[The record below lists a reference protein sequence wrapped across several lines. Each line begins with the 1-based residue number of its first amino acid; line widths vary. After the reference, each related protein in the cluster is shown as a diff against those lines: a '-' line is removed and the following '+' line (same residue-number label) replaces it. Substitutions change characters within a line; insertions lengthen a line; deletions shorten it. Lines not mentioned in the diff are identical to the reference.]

1 MSLNSTNTTN
11 TARNWL
17 VEVPTKR
24 YNRAE
29 GFITVTKYNHNGSL
43 LYIADNS
50 SKKINVIDTKKYKI
64 IGSYIGHKGVVWCLE
79 LSSDDNILVSGSGDL
94 MLGIWGAKT
103 GELFR
108 MFEPLGYMS
117 VPERI
122 SIQKNTSTNY
132 LVVYCKSK
140 SKNKPSCINFYDL
153 DNASNLEISN
163 DDFKIKSIQWTE
175 PTEITSIKW
184 LNDTKYIIGTG
195 DGRIIIK
202 DYSDESYIQQN
213 TVHSGAIKTLF
224 FNRDQTVVLTSS
236 IDGSAKEI
244 DIATLEIQSE
254 YKSTVQIN
262 SAIYSRDYRHII
274 TGGGREAIDVA
285 KSSVNDL
292 SIKMFRK
299 KDKKFV
305 KEINSHFGPVRCLDI
320 QPGSKNFVSG
330 GHDGIAKIYLLDA
343 IKEDEDK
350 DEDKDEDNDEESV
363 AIEGTGESFDVINST
378 KFLGIQNVVGKLLL
392 DDKTNFELVN
402 VYKQHVDRQNFN
414 SKQGNVPG
422 SKNSSSSKKT
432 ESDDLFMVGSVD
444 YLAETEEKRKKKM
457 IDDDVFMVKVKEE
470 NSDDDHEFKPI
481 QSFTPGT
488 VKVTNLPMDM
498 EFGQL
503 KYELEKLFDGFG
515 RISRIGIDSKVQN
528 DRIAY
533 INYTDISMATKAVDH
548 YSKKENQYRFEYQ
561 VMSVELAAQ
570 RR

>member
-1 MSLNSTNTTN
+1 MSTNTTS
-11 TARNWL
+11 TARTWL

-29 GFITVTKYNHNGSL
+29 GFITVTRYNNSGSL

-50 SKKINVIDTKKYKI
+50 SKKINVIDTKKSKI
-64 IGSYIGHKGVVWCLE
+64 IGSYIGHKGVIWSLE
-79 LSSDDNILVSGSGDL
+79 LTSDDNILVSGSGDL

-117 VPERI
+117 VPEKL
-122 SIQKNTSTNY
+122 SIQKNASTNY

-153 DNASNLEISN
+153 DKASNLEVS
-163 DDFKIKSIQWTE
+163 DEEFKIKSIQWTE
-175 PTEITSIKW
+175 TSEITSIKW
-184 LNDTKYIIGTG
+184 LDDTKYMIGTG

-202 DYSDESYIQQN
+202 DYTDDNFVQQN

-224 FNRDQTVVLTSS
+224 FNKDKSVVLTSS
-236 IDGSAKEI
+236 IDGTAKEI
-244 DIATLEIQSE
+244 NTSSLEIQSE
-254 YKSTVQIN
+254 YKSPVQIN
-262 SAIYSRDYRHII
+262 SAIYNHDYRHII

-292 SIKMFRK
+292 SIKIFRK

-330 GHDGIAKIYLLDA
+330 GHDGIAKIYLLDSV
-343 IKEDEDK
+343 KEDEDK
-350 DEDKDEDNDEESV
+350 DDKDEKDEENSD
-363 AIEGTGESFDVINST
+363 IESTNKSSETFDVINST
-378 KFLGIQNVVGKLLL
+378 TFLGIQNVVGKLLL

-402 VYKQHVDRQNFN
+402 VHKQHIDKQNATL
-414 SKQGNVPG
+414 KQGNIPG
-422 SKNSSSSKKT
+422 SKNASSNKS
-432 ESDDLFMVGSVD
+432 ESEDLFMVGNVD
-444 YLAETEEKRKKKM
+444 YLAETERRRKEKM
-457 IDDDVFMVKVKEE
+457 INDDVFMVNIK
-470 NSDDDHEFKPI
+470 NNDLDDSDDEFKPV
-481 QSFTPGT
+481 QSLTPGA

-503 KYELEKLFDGFG
+503 KSELEKLFDGFG
-515 RISRIGIDSKVQN
+515 RISRIGIDGKVQN

-548 YSKKENQYRFEYQ
+548 YSRKENQYRFDYQ
-561 VMSVELAAQ
+561 VMCVELAPQ

>member
-1 MSLNSTNTTN
+1 MSTNTTN
-11 TARNWL
+11 TAKNWL

-29 GFITVTKYNHNGSL
+29 GFITVTRYNHSGSL

-50 SKKINVIDTKKYKI
+50 SKKINVIDTKKWKI
-64 IGSYIGHKGVVWCLE
+64 IGSYIGHKGVIWSLE
-79 LSSDDNILVSGSGDL
+79 LTSNDNILVSGSGDL

-117 VPERI
+117 VPEKL
-122 SIQKNTSTNY
+122 SIQKNASTNY

-153 DNASNLEISN
+153 DKATNLEIS
-163 DDFKIKSIQWTE
+163 DEEFKIKSIQWTE

-184 LNDTKYIIGTG
+184 LNDTKYMIGTL

-202 DYSDESYIQQN
+202 DFSDENFIQQN

-236 IDGSAKEI
+236 IDGTAKEI

-254 YKSTVQIN
+254 YKSPVQIN
-262 SAIYSRDYRHII
+262 SAIYNHDYRHII

-292 SIKMFRK
+292 SIKIFRK

-343 IKEDEDK
+343 VKEDEEK
-350 DEDKDEDNDEESV
+350 EEEKNEESSN
-363 AIEGTGESFDVINST
+363 IEFTINESSETFDVINST
-378 KFLGIQNVVGKLLL
+378 KFLGIQNVVGKLLI

-402 VYKQHVDRQNFN
+402 VLKQHVDRQNA
-414 SKQGNVPG
+414 SLKQGNVPG
-422 SKNSSSSKKT
+422 SKNASSSKT
-432 ESDDLFMVGSVD
+432 ESEDLFMVSNVD
-444 YLAETEEKRKKKM
+444 YLAETEERRKKRM
-457 IDDDVFMVKVKEE
+457 IDDDVFMVNIK
-470 NSDDDHEFKPI
+470 NNDADDDDNEFKPI
-481 QSFTPGT
+481 QSLTPGA
-488 VKVTNLPMDM
+488 VKVTNLPMDAD
-498 EFGQL
+498 FGKL
-503 KYELEKLFDGFG
+503 KSDLEKLFDGFG

-533 INYTDISMATKAVDH
+533 INYTDVSMAIKAVDH
-548 YSKKENQYRFEYQ
+548 YSKKENQYRFDYQ
-561 VMSVELAAQ
+561 VMCVELANQ